1 MFLRWKSI
9 VRGLRNICAATS
21 LFERPWATKPGD
33 AELLRRQPCRCFRLG
48 GPGVLAAR
56 AEFGPRT
63 LRPLAGA
70 ERVEGLERRAQVLA
84 GIDPAPVPAQELAV
98 DE

>member
-1 MFLRWKSI
+1 MEVDRAWAQEHLRCNVS
-9 VRGLRNICAATS
+9 VREALGDEA
-21 LFERPWATKPGD
+21 GD
-33 AELLRRQPCRCFRLG
+33 AELLRRQPCRCFWLG
-48 GPGVLAAR
+48 SPGVLAAR
-56 AEFGPRT
+56 PEFGPRT

-70 ERVEGLERRAQVLA
+70 ERVEGLERRAQMLA